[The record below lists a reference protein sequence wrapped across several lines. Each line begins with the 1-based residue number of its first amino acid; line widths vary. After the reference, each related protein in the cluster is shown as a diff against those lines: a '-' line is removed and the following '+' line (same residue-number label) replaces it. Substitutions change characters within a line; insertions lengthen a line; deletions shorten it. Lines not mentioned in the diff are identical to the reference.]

1 MEYTND
7 EQEYL
12 NMIQI
17 YNTLT
22 RNKET
27 FVPIKEGKIS
37 MYLCGP
43 TVYNY
48 IHIGNARS
56 TVAFDT
62 IRRYFEYRGYEV
74 TYVSNF
80 TDVDDKI
87 IQAAKELK
95 LEAPQVA
102 EKFIDAF
109 FEDTEALAV
118 RKADH
123 HPRVMQTIPEI
134 IELVQTLIDKGFAYE
149 SDGDVYYRTNK
160 FEEYGKLSGITIDEL
175 KVGASERLEEA
186 NSERKEAPIDFALW
200 KKAKEDE
207 ISWDSP
213 WGKGRPGWHIECS
226 AMAKKYLG
234 ETIDIHAG
242 GQDLQFPH
250 HENEIA
256 QSEAATGKQFA
267 NYWMHNGF
275 VTMGAEKMSKSI
287 GNVKLVK
294 DLRESYDP
302 QVLRFFLASAH
313 YRRPLTYTEMALED
327 AKANV
332 QHIKTAINNGW
343 HRLKNTVN
351 SLPSDKEKFAKI
363 EEYVQQ
369 FTEAMDDD
377 FQAQNGVTVIYEMIR
392 DLNVLIQQEE
402 VSHKVLETFLTTLKQ
417 LLAIFGLENLTETE
431 ELLDEEIDALIQE
444 REQARTDKNFERAD
458 EIRDQLK
465 EEGILLEDTAQ
476 GIRWKRAE
484 D

>member
-134 IELVQTLIDKGFAYE
+134 IELVQTLIDKVFAYE

-294 DLRESYDP
+294 DLRETYDP

>member
-294 DLRESYDP
+294 DLRETYDP

-444 REQARTDKNFERAD
+444 REQARADKNFERAD

>member
-43 TVYNY
+43 TVSNY

-200 KKAKEDE
+200 KKAKKDE
-207 ISWDSP
+207 SSWDSP

-294 DLRESYDP
+294 DLRETYDP

>member
-294 DLRESYDP
+294 DLRETYDP

-332 QHIKTAINNGW
+332 QHIK
-343 HRLKNTVN
+343 R
-351 SLPSDKEKFAKI
+351 
-363 EEYVQQ
+363 Q
-369 FTEAMDDD
+369 
-377 FQAQNGVTVIYEMIR
+377 
-392 DLNVLIQQEE
+392 
-402 VSHKVLETFLTTLKQ
+402 
-417 LLAIFGLENLTETE
+417 
-431 ELLDEEIDALIQE
+431 
-444 REQARTDKNFERAD
+444 
-458 EIRDQLK
+458 
-465 EEGILLEDTAQ
+465 
-476 GIRWKRAE
+476 
-484 D
+484 

>member
-27 FVPIKEGKIS
+27 FVPIKERKIS

-62 IRRYFEYRGYEV
+62 IRRYFEYRGYVV

-294 DLRESYDP
+294 DLRETYDP

>member
-294 DLRESYDP
+294 DLRETYDP

-377 FQAQNGVTVIYEMIR
+377 FQAQNGITVIYEMIR

>member
-294 DLRESYDP
+294 DLRETYDP

-476 GIRWKRAE
+476 GVRWKRAE